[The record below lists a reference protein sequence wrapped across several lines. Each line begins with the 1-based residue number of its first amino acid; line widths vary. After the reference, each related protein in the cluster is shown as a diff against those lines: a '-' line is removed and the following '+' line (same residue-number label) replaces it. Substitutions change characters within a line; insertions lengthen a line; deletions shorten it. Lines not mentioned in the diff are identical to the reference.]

1 MRDGVILLFYDLC
14 TENKDY
20 RCEYRNF
27 VKYLK
32 SEGYMPLQE
41 SVFFKYIRN
50 VSMAKF
56 GLDRIGDI
64 PITQGNVFCLVL
76 SYGTFKKMVVLRGS
90 IPDFDSIKSPYVY
103 L

>member
-76 SYGTFKKMVVLRGS
+76 SYETFKKMVVLRGS
-90 IPDFDSIKSPYVY
+90 IPDFDSIKSPYIY

>member
-1 MRDGVILLFYDLC
+1 MRDGAILLFYDLC
-14 TENKDY
+14 TENKDH

-32 SEGYMPLQE
+32 SEGYISLQE

-56 GLDRIGDI
+56 SLDRIGKM
-64 PITQGNVFCLVL
+64 PITQGKMFCLVL
-76 SYGTFKKMVVLRGS
+76 SYRTFKKMVVLHGG
-90 IPDFDSIKSPYVY
+90 IPDFDSIKAPYIY

>member
-1 MRDGVILLFYDLC
+1 MILLFYDLC

-56 GLDRIGDI
+56 DLDRIGDI

-90 IPDFDSIKSPYVY
+90 IPYFDSIKSPYIY

>member
-1 MRDGVILLFYDLC
+1 MILLFYDLC

-76 SYGTFKKMVVLRGS
+76 SYGTFKKWWSCVAASRILILSNLHTFICKLVR
-90 IPDFDSIKSPYVY
+90 
-103 L
+103 